1 MTAIYKRELS
11 SYFNSMIGY
20 VFIAALVCFTGI
32 YFMAYNLY
40 SGLPDFSY
48 ALMSLMNI
56 LMFTIP
62 ILTMKSMAEERRSKT
77 DQLLLTAP
85 VSLTSVV
92 MGKFFAM
99 ATVLAIPVVLAGFC
113 PLIIAANGQAYL
125 LSDYAALLAFFLM
138 GCVFIAIGMFISSLT
153 ESQIIAA
160 VGTFAVL
167 LLLFLWEDLIGFLP
181 SALSGVLSAFSFR
194 TVFYNFAQYH
204 VFDVGGLILYLSL
217 TALFVFLTIQTL
229 LRRRW
234 N

>member
-1 MTAIYKRELS
+1 MIAIYKRELS

-40 SGLPDFSY
+40 NGLPYFSY
-48 ALMSLMNI
+48 SLMSLMNI
-56 LMFTIP
+56 LMFTVP
-62 ILTMKSMAEERRSKT
+62 ILTMKSMAEERRGRT

-85 VSLTSVV
+85 VPLWAVV
-92 MGKFFAM
+92 LGKYLAM
-99 ATVLAIPVVLAGFC
+99 VTVL
-113 PLIIAANGQAYL
+113 LI
-125 LSDYAALLAFFLM
+125 
-138 GCVFIAIGMFISSLT
+138 
-153 ESQIIAA
+153 A

-181 SALSGVLSAFSFR
+181 SALSNVLSAFSFR
-194 TVFYNFAQYH
+194 TVFYNFAQYQ
-204 VFDVGGLILYLSL
+204 VFDVSGLILYVSLS
-217 TALFVFLTIQTL
+217 ALFVFLTIQTL